1 MSDHPATEQEGLAKA
16 QHYHSL
22 SPEALRWRCDPATL
36 PFKSTK
42 DVRPIDGVI
51 GQDTAVE
58 ALRFGLEIYA
68 PGQNVFVRGLT
79 GTGRMTLVRRLLEEM
94 QPACPR
100 AKDCCYVHNF
110 AQPDRP
116 RLIALPR
123 GRAPTFRRRVD
134 ELADFIR
141 DELETALSSEGLE
154 ARRAALEQEAQT
166 QIETITTPF
175 EKALR
180 EAGLALVSL
189 QVGPVAQ
196 AALFPLFEDK
206 PVPPE
211 EWEQLRSAGK
221 VSEELDAQ
229 IREKHDAFEQQLQVV
244 MQKVSEIRRRLAD
257 SVKSLRSRAARSVL
271 TAFAQ
276 KLRTEFPDPAVQV
289 FLDEVIND
297 VASEH
302 ARAPREDE
310 DITRQYRVN
319 LILAHPGDK
328 PCPII
333 MENSPTM
340 SNLLGTI
347 DTRFDRDDPGRSDHL
362 MIRAGS
368 LLRADGGYLI
378 IEARDIL
385 REPGAWKVLVRTL
398 RAGRLEITPPELE
411 FPWRFPSLK
420 PEPIDVNVKVILL
433 GDSETFYLL
442 DEYDPDFPH
451 LFKVLA
457 DFDSEIERN
466 DETIAQYGGVI
477 ARIVTDENLPHFA
490 NTGVAEL
497 VEHGA
502 RIASRSD
509 RLTTRFGRLA
519 DIAREAAFLAR
530 KSAHKLVTG
539 EDVRRAIRRS
549 KQRANLPSKRFLE
562 LLADG
567 TIRVAT
573 TGSAVGQVN
582 GLAVIH
588 AGPLTYGFP
597 SRITATIGPG
607 SAGVINIEREADL
620 SGAIHTKGFYILG
633 GLLRYLL
640 RTEHPL
646 AFHAS
651 VAFEQSYGGI
661 DGDSASTAEICCLI
675 SALTDIPLRQ
685 GLAIT
690 GAIDQVGNV
699 LAVGAVNEK
708 TEGFFDTCRAI
719 GLTGRQGVIIP
730 KANARDL
737 MLRDDV
743 VDACRAH
750 QFHVY
755 AVDRVHEALELLTG
769 VQAGEHDA
777 DGSYPMNSI
786 LGVAVTRAFEYWMK
800 AIPNVEPVEAPS
812 PPAEGPSQADGE
824 YPPSDEAPPPAE

>member
-1 MSDHPATEQEGLAKA
+1 MSDLSEIEPGGLAKA
-16 QHYHSL
+16 RHYESL
-22 SPEALRWRCDPATL
+22 SPDALRWRCDPNTL
-36 PFKSTK
+36 PFASTAEL
-42 DVRPIDGVI
+42 RPVDGVI
-51 GQDTAVE
+51 GQDIAVE

-94 QPACPR
+94 QPSTPR
-100 AKDCCYVHNF
+100 TKDCCYVHNF

-116 RLIALPR
+116 RLITVPR
-123 GRAPTFRRRVD
+123 GRGQAFRRRAD

-141 DELETALSSEGLE
+141 DELETALNSEGLE
-154 ARRAALEQEAQT
+154 ARRAALEQEAQK
-166 QIETITTPF
+166 QIDVITAPF
-175 EKALR
+175 EKSLH
-180 EAGLALVSL
+180 EAGLGLVSL

-196 AALFPLFEDK
+196 AALFPLFDDK

-211 EWEQLRSAGK
+211 EWEQLRAAGK
-221 VSEELDAQ
+221 VSEELAVQ
-229 IREKHDAFEQQLQVV
+229 VRQSHEAFEQQLPVV
-244 MQKVSEIRRRLAD
+244 MQKVSELRRRLAEK
-257 SVKSLRSRAARSVL
+257 VKSLRRLTARSVL
-271 TAFAQ
+271 AAFAE
-276 KLRTEFPDPAVQV
+276 KIETEFQEPAVRA
-289 FLDEVIND
+289 FLDEIITD
-297 VASEH
+297 AATELAQSPKEG
-302 ARAPREDE
+302 E

-319 LILAHPGDK
+319 VVLSHGDDV

-347 DTRFDRDDPGRSDHL
+347 DARFDRDDPGRSDHL

-378 IEARDIL
+378 LDARDIL

-398 RAGRLEITPPELE
+398 RAGRLEITPPDLE
-411 FPWRFPSLK
+411 SPWRIPSLK

-433 GDSETFYLL
+433 GDAETYYLL
-442 DEYDPDFPH
+442 DECDPDFPH

-457 DFDSEIERN
+457 DFDSEIVRN
-466 DETIAQYGGVI
+466 DETVAQYGGVI
-477 ARIVTDENLPHFA
+477 ARIVNDENLPHFA
-490 NTGVAEL
+490 NTAIAEL

-502 RIASRSD
+502 RIASRND

-530 KSAHKLVTG
+530 KASHRLVSG

-562 LLADG
+562 SLSDG
-567 TIRVAT
+567 TIRIST
-573 TGSAVGQVN
+573 TGSAVGQLN

-640 RTEHPL
+640 RTDHPL

-651 VAFEQSYGGI
+651 IAFEQSYGGI
-661 DGDSASTAEICCLI
+661 DGDSASTAEICCLL

-690 GAIDQVGNV
+690 GAIDQLGNI
-699 LAVGAVNEK
+699 LAIGAANEK
-708 TEGFFDTCRAI
+708 IEGFFDTCRAI

-730 KANARDL
+730 QANARDL

-743 VDACRAH
+743 VDACRAK

-755 AVDRVHEALELLTG
+755 TVDRVHEALELLTG
-769 VQAGEHDA
+769 MQAGDHDA
-777 DGSYPMNSI
+777 DGNYPVDSI

-800 AIPNVEPVEAPS
+800 GTPTVETVEP
-812 PPAEGPSQADGE
+812 PPGEEPPNSAAE
-824 YPPSDEAPPPAE
+824 

>member
-1 MSDHPATEQEGLAKA
+1 MTDQTPTEQNGLAKA
-16 QHYHSL
+16 RHYDSL
-22 SPEALRWRCDPATL
+22 PTDALRWRCDPAAL
-36 PFKSTK
+36 PFASTRE
-42 DVRPIDGVI
+42 VRPIDGVI

-94 QPACPR
+94 KPGCPR

-116 RLIALPR
+116 RLITLPR
-123 GRAPTFRRRVD
+123 GRAQVLRRRAD

-141 DELETALSSEGLE
+141 DELETALNSEGLE
-154 ARRAALEQEAQT
+154 ARRTALEQDSQM

-175 EKALR
+175 EKALH
-180 EAGLALVSL
+180 EAGLGLVSL

-196 AALFPLFEDK
+196 AALFPLFDDK

-211 EWEQLRSAGK
+211 EWDQLRAAGK
-221 VSEELDAQ
+221 VSEELAAK
-229 IREKHDAFEQQLQVV
+229 IHERHDAFQQQLQTV
-244 MQKVSEIRRRLAD
+244 MQKVSEIRRHLAEA
-257 SVKSLRSRAARSVL
+257 VRSLRSRTARSVL
-271 TAFAQ
+271 TAFTQ
-276 KLRTEFPDPAVQV
+276 KIRADFPEPGVGA
-289 FLDEVIND
+289 FLDEIIND
-297 VASEH
+297 AASEH
-302 ARAPREDE
+302 ARSPREDE
-310 DITRQYRVN
+310 DLTRQYRVN
-319 LILAHPGDK
+319 VLLTHPDDE

-347 DTRFDRDDPGRSDHL
+347 DARFDRDDPGRSDYL
-362 MIRAGS
+362 MVRAGS

-378 IEARDIL
+378 LEARDVL

-411 FPWRFPSLK
+411 FPWRIPSLK

-433 GDSETFYLL
+433 GDAETYYML

-457 DFDSEIERN
+457 DFDSEIVRN

-477 ARIVTDENLPHFA
+477 ARLVKDENLTHFA

-502 RIASRSD
+502 RIASRND

-530 KSAHKLVTG
+530 KAAHKLVTG

-597 SRITATIGPG
+597 TRITATIGPG

-620 SGAIHTKGFYILG
+620 SGAIHTKGFYILS

-661 DGDSASTAEICCLI
+661 DGDSASAAEICCLI
-675 SALTDIPLRQ
+675 SALTDISLRQ

-690 GAIDQVGNV
+690 GAIDQLGNI
-699 LAVGAVNEK
+699 LAIGAANEK
-708 TEGFFDTCRAI
+708 IEGFFDTCRAI

-730 KANARDL
+730 QANARDL
-737 MLRDDV
+737 MLRDEV
-743 VDACRAH
+743 VDACLAR

-769 VQAGEHDA
+769 VQAGDRDVE
-777 DGSYPMNSI
+777 GNYPVDSI

-800 AIPNVEPVEAPS
+800 GTPSMETVEPS
-812 PPAEGPSQADGE
+812 PGGE
-824 YPPSDEAPPPAE
+824 ESLGGKERRGGEDAGA